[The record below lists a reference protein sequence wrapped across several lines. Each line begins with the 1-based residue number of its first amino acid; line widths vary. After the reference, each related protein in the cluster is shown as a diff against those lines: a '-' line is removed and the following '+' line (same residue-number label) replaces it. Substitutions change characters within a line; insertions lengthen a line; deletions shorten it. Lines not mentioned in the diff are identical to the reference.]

1 MKRLYYVHHKGD
13 GRGNG
18 VEMLLDENRVKR
30 AQNFKGKGR
39 NNDDGKFIAC
49 EFRRIT
55 RRISFVYFSSL
66 TIKLIGEPKQQT
78 QSSSQQDYI
87 PGNSFAHNTRGLSYC
102 EKDYCLYCEN
112 GKYEECPNNKN
123 RN

>member
-66 TIKLIGEPKQQT
+66 TIKLIGGPKQQT
-78 QSSSQQDYI
+78 QSSYQRQPKS
-87 PGNSFAHNTRGLSYC
+87 GGSFARSTRRLSYC
-102 EKDYCLYCEN
+102 EKDYCLYCESGN
-112 GKYEECPNNKN
+112 YAKCPNNKN
-123 RN
+123 GN